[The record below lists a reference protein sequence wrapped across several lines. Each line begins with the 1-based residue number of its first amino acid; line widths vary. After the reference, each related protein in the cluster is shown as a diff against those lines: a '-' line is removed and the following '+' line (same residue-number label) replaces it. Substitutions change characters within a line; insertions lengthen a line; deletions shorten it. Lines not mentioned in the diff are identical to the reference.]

1 MDDDFIERQEDELQ
15 VLQSIYMDGVED
27 LRTRDVWKVKQALR
41 VRLKLT
47 PQQSCGAHGEIHTRL
62 DMVVKCPPRYPE
74 EIPDIHLENSKGLS
88 NKELDE
94 LKGDVDKLA
103 NSLKG
108 EVMLL
113 ELAQV
118 IQQYLHKHNRP
129 PAKSFYEE
137 MMFNKRE
144 QEERLAQEQQ
154 KKLELLK
161 KKEEKQRQLLED
173 EIERRKAA
181 LKVETRKVKSGH
193 HQENDSPMSSEP
205 STPSAEVI
213 SCSPIGTPGTPLR
226 RPRASVSPSPLIVLN
241 NQETNGDQRSR
252 RQRRTSTPHRNS
264 GGDGC
269 DSHCK
274 DHVGGVVVLAFN
286 TKSDRTI
293 NRGTCL
299 GHSRNGSTVYAGI
312 DVRTGELVAVVEW
325 VLKWHN
331 SGRRKLTTTTKDEDK
346 DINHYTKQVMSIEQE
361 VNSLIHLHHPNL
373 IHYLSF
379 KYQKEADRIIVYV
392 LMEYCTGLSM
402 DTYTRKGQPVTIDLV
417 KHYAE
422 DLLHALEYIHSKDV
436 VHKNL
441 RPSSVFVDHSGKVRL
456 SDYSL
461 DRRLTDLFQL
471 VEASRP
477 GVHFTDHRSPSAG
490 RGGKKGDV
498 FQLGLMLL
506 SIARGEE
513 VMTNT
518 PDIPTIFPVDFQ
530 DFLTKCLLKDD
541 RHRWAVHELL
551 EHPFIKSIIPLTV
564 HYTQVKPLDSP
575 QKPGSEEVEEDN
587 QEEGEEEEEEEEKP
601 FITAFEASGQSRLTN
616 EFEILKSLGKGGFGD
631 VLKVKNKLDARMYAI
646 KRIPLNPR
654 SKMFNRKIT
663 REVKLLSRLN
673 HENVVRYYNSWI
685 ETTED
690 PAESDSSWSSSNTPQ
705 SPVVKATAPQQM
717 SFFHNTLNMT
727 DDLEKYVPKAVPM
740 EESIEWS
747 VSYDVG
753 GTNAQESDSEDEDDV
768 FGTSFLPKSDSS
780 EDIVFEHSLEN
791 LFGEEST
798 TSYEP
803 SMSSNKK
810 SLDADKKGDTT
821 DSEDMSQI
829 PRLQYLYIQMEY
841 CEKSTLRNCI
851 DAGLYHDQDR
861 LWRFFREI
869 IEGIQHI
876 HQQGMIHRD
885 LKPVNIFLDSNDHVK
900 IGDFGLATTNI
911 ILKQQSTLMDVSM
924 LTNSLAMD
932 NQYNSQSGSIGDG
945 NLTGKVG
952 TALYVSPE
960 MMTGESKIVYSQ
972 KVDMYSMGIIFF
984 EMCYKPLPTGMERV
998 KILNNLR
1005 LPEIK
1010 LPDDYDQI
1018 NFENQT
1024 CIIIWLLNHDPSKR
1038 PTSTELLQSSFLPP
1052 PQLEEA
1058 ELNEVLRSTIS
1069 NTNSKAYRR
1078 MIGALFSQTINSAV
1092 DVLYDTDYHKVALSL
1107 KNPLIQ
1113 QLVRE
1118 TLTRLFQKH
1127 GAVQFT
1133 TPLLMPKCGVYGATD
1148 AYTCL
1153 IDHSGQPIAL
1163 PFDLRVPF
1171 ARYIARGGVHHL
1183 KRFCIDRVYREKMHH
1198 CQHPREITECAF
1210 DIVTH
1215 NQGNLIPDA
1224 ELLVLVQDVINEFP
1238 ILQTRNYYV
1247 RMNHVSI
1254 LHAILSYNGVP
1265 DDLKDETLRILT
1277 GVKIESQ
1284 NKSHIKAL
1292 TNLGLSESMTS
1303 SVLSALEMEGPY
1315 KKVSSYLRII
1325 TKTKGPAA
1333 TLAKQGIHEVEA
1345 VMGHAEAMGLKFPIV
1360 FSLGCIYNTQ
1370 QYSGVIFQ
1378 IVYDSK
1384 KKKRTIPD
1392 LIAAG
1397 GRYNGL
1403 VKKFQSPLAMSAT
1416 PTGHSAVGVSIAF
1429 EKIVTAVGENKEFHP
1444 PGPYDILVCTI
1455 GYNPMLK
1462 ERMGVV
1468 KDLWAAG
1475 LRADILLDTLQ
1486 SLEDIQEY
1494 CRTVGI
1500 NYLVILKDADTSCV
1514 RVRSIERERV
1524 TEKKVNIPDLADFLQ
1539 PKNQTYKID
1548 QNEAQL
1554 NPSGKSSSAIYQP
1567 HSEYSQSSS
1576 NLTLNFS
1583 FILMEGGRLAPNLR
1597 RKLESQIFSKVS
1609 SSLSWVQTK
1618 SFEVVC
1624 VELTAPVLKVISA
1637 FLDFDNSEKDY
1648 EDSVA
1653 VVMEKLQRH
1662 RKYLSK
1668 ITDQLY
1674 QLKFEK
1680 KCAFVVLYGSKDDSL
1695 RLLM

>member
-1 MDDDFIERQEDELQ
+1 MEDDFSERQEDELQ
-15 VLQSIYMDGVED
+15 VLQAIFMDDVED
-27 LRTRDVWKVKQALR
+27 LRTRDAWKVKQAVKL
-41 VRLKLT
+41 RLKLS
-47 PQQSCGAHGEIHTRL
+47 PQQSCGTHGEVYARL
-62 DMVVKCPPRYPE
+62 DMVVKCPTRYPE
-74 EIPDIHLENSKGLS
+74 EVPDIVFENSKGLS

-94 LKGDVDKLA
+94 LKREVDKLA

-113 ELAQV
+113 ELAQTV
-118 IQQYLHKHNRP
+118 QRYLHQHNRP
-129 PAKSFYEE
+129 PGKSFYEE
-137 MMFNKRE
+137 MMSNKRE
-144 QEERLAQEQQ
+144 QEERLAKEHQ
-154 KKLELLK
+154 KKLDILK

-181 LKVETRKVKSGH
+181 LKVETRKIKFEH
-193 HQENDSPMSSEP
+193 HQENDSPVSSEP

-213 SCSPIGTPGTPLR
+213 NCSPIGTPGTPR
-226 RPRASVSPSPLIVLN
+226 RKPRASVSPSPLIVLN
-241 NQETNGDQRSR
+241 NQETNGDQRTR

-264 GGDGC
+264 GGDGT
-269 DSHCK
+269 DQHCK

-286 TKSDRTI
+286 TKADRTI
-293 NRGTCL
+293 NRGKCM
-299 GHSRNGSTVYAGI
+299 GHSHNGSAVYAGI
-312 DVRTGELVAVVEW
+312 DTQTGDLVAVVEW

-331 SGRRKLTTTTKDEDK
+331 SGRHQVTMNKDNDK
-346 DINHYTKQVMSIEQE
+346 DISQYTKQVMSIEQE
-361 VNSLIHLHHPNL
+361 MNSLIHLHHPNL

-379 KYQKEADRIIVYV
+379 KYQKEADKITIYV

-402 DTYTRKGQPVTIDLV
+402 DTYTKKNQPVAIDLV

-436 VHKNL
+436 VHKSL

-456 SDYSL
+456 SDYSV
-461 DRRLTDLFQL
+461 DKRLTDLYQL
-471 VEASRP
+471 VETNRP
-477 GVHFTDHRSPSAG
+477 GVHFTDHRPVAVG
-490 RGGKKGDV
+490 RGGKKCDV

-513 VMTNT
+513 VVMTT
-518 PDIPTIFPVDFQ
+518 PDIPTVFPIDFQ

-551 EHPFIKSIIPLTV
+551 EHPFIKSSIPLTV
-564 HYTQVKPLDSP
+564 HYTQVKPLDKP
-575 QKPGSEEVEEDN
+575 QTSGDGDN
-587 QEEGEEEEEEEEKP
+587 QKDEEEEEEEEKEQP

-616 EFEILKSLGKGGFGD
+616 EFEVLKSLGKGGFGD

-654 SKMFNRKIT
+654 SKLFNKKIT

-685 ETTED
+685 ETSED
-690 PAESDSSWSSSNTPQ
+690 PAESDSSWSSTNTPQ
-705 SPVVKATAPQQM
+705 SPSVKAPTQQP
-717 SFFHNTLNMT
+717 SAFFHNTLNLT
-727 DDLEKYVPKAVPM
+727 DDLEKFAPKAVPM

-747 VSYDVG
+747 VSYNVG
-753 GTNAQESDSEDEDDV
+753 GTNMQESDSEDEEDV
-768 FGTSFLPKSDSS
+768 FGASFLPKSDSS

-791 LFGEEST
+791 LFEEEAT
-798 TSYEP
+798 TSFEP
-803 SMSSNKK
+803 SSSSNKK
-810 SLDADKKGDTT
+810 SLDTDKKEETT
-821 DSEDMSQI
+821 DSEDMSLI

-841 CEKSTLRNCI
+841 CEKSTLRDCI
-851 DAGLYHDQDR
+851 DAGLCEDHDR
-861 LWRFFREI
+861 SWRFLREM

-911 ILKQQSTLMDVSM
+911 ILKSALMDVSM
-924 LTNSLAMD
+924 LTNSLVTESH
-932 NQYNSQSGSIGDG
+932 YNSQSGSVGDG
-945 NLTGKVG
+945 HLTGKVG

-960 MMTGESKIVYSQ
+960 MMTGESKIIYSQ

-998 KILNNLR
+998 KILSNLR
-1005 LPEIK
+1005 LPEVK
-1010 LPDDYDQI
+1010 FPDDYDQV

-1024 CIIIWLLNHDPSKR
+1024 NIIKWLLNHDPSKR
-1038 PTSTELLQSSFLPP
+1038 PTSTELLQSPYLPP

-1069 NTNSKAYRR
+1069 STNSKAYRR
-1078 MIGALFSQTINSAV
+1078 MIGALFSQTINSVV
-1092 DVLYDTDYHKVALSL
+1092 DVLYDTDYHKGPLNL
-1107 KNPLIQ
+1107 KITLIQ

-1118 TLTRLFQKH
+1118 TLIRLFQKH
-1127 GAVQFT
+1127 GAVQLT
-1133 TPLLMPKCGVYGATD
+1133 TPLLMPKCGVYGVSD

-1171 ARYIARGGVHHL
+1171 ARYIARGGVQHL
-1183 KRFCIDRVYREKMHH
+1183 KRFCIDRVYREKMHSI
-1198 CQHPREITECAF
+1198 QHPREITECVF

-1224 ELLVLVQDVINEFP
+1224 ELLVLVQDIINEFP
-1238 ILQTRNYYV
+1238 ALQARNYYV
-1247 RMNHVSI
+1247 RINHVLI
-1254 LHAILSYNGVP
+1254 LHAILSHYGVP
-1265 DDLKDETLRILT
+1265 DDLKDETLRVLT

-1284 NKSHIKAL
+1284 NKSHMKAL
-1292 TNLGLSESMTS
+1292 NDLGLSESVTS

-1315 KKVSSYLRII
+1315 KKVSSFLRII
-1325 TKTKGPAA
+1325 TKTKGQEA

-1345 VMGHAEAMGLKFPIV
+1345 VIGHAEAMGLKLPIV

-1378 IVYDSK
+1378 IVFDLK
-1384 KKKRTIPD
+1384 RKKRTIPD

-1403 VKKFQSPLAMSAT
+1403 VKKFLSPLPSSST
-1416 PTGHSAVGVSIAF
+1416 PTGHYAAGVSIAF
-1429 EKIVTAVGENKEFHP
+1429 EKIVMAVGENKEFHP
-1444 PGPYDILVCTI
+1444 PGPFDVLVCTI

-1468 KDLWAAG
+1468 RDLWGAG

-1486 SLEDIQEY
+1486 SIEDIQEY

-1500 NYLVILKDADTSCV
+1500 TYLVILKDADTGCV

-1524 TEKKVNIPDLADFLQ
+1524 TEKKINIPDLPDYLQ
-1539 PKNQTYKID
+1539 PRNQTSKID
-1548 QNEAQL
+1548 QNEMQQ
-1554 NPSGKSSSAIYQP
+1554 NQTGKSSSAIYQP

-1576 NLTLNFS
+1576 NFTINFS
-1583 FILMEGGRLAPNLR
+1583 FIMMEGGRIAANHR
-1597 RKLESQIFSKVS
+1597 RKLESQIFSKVAS
-1609 SSLSWVQTK
+1609 TLSWVQTK

-1624 VELTAPVLKVISA
+1624 VELTSAVLKVIAA

-1674 QLKFEK
+1674 QLKFERQ
-1680 KCAFVVLYGSKDDSL
+1680 CSFVVLYGSKDDSL
-1695 RLLM
+1695 RLLL

>member
-1 MDDDFIERQEDELQ
+1 MSEDFSERQEDELQ
-15 VLQSIYMDGVED
+15 VLQAVYMDDVED
-27 LRTRDVWKVKQALR
+27 LRAKDVWKVKQALK
-41 VRLKLT
+41 VKLKLT
-47 PQQSCGAHGEIHTRL
+47 PQQSSGTHVVIHTRL
-62 DMVVKCPPRYPE
+62 DMVVKCPSRYPE
-74 EIPDIHLENSKGLS
+74 EVPEIAFENSKGLS

-94 LKGDVDKLA
+94 LKGEVDKQA
-103 NSLKG
+103 NHLKG

-118 IQQYLHKHNRP
+118 VQQYLHKHNRP

-137 MMFNKRE
+137 MMSNKRE
-144 QEERLAQEQQ
+144 QEEKQAQEHQ
-154 KKLELLK
+154 KQLELLK
-161 KKEEKQRQLLED
+161 QKEEKQRQLLEN

-181 LKVETRKVKSGH
+181 LKIETKKVKSEIY
-193 HQENDSPMSSEP
+193 QENDSPVSSEP
-205 STPSAEVI
+205 STLSAEVA
-213 SCSPIGTPGTPLR
+213 SCSPIGTPGTPR
-226 RPRASVSPSPLIVLN
+226 RKPRTSVSPSPLIVLN
-241 NQETNGDQRSR
+241 NQEMNADQRPR

-264 GGDGC
+264 GGDSS
-269 DSHCK
+269 DPHCK
-274 DHVGGVVVLAFN
+274 NHVGGVVVLAFN

-293 NRGTCL
+293 NRGKCL
-299 GHSRNGSTVYAGI
+299 GHSNNGSTVYAGI
-312 DVRTGELVAVVEW
+312 DTQTGDLVAVVEW
-325 VLKWHN
+325 ILRWHN
-331 SGRRKLTTTTKDEDK
+331 SGRRKLTNTKEDDK
-346 DINHYTKQVMSIEQE
+346 DISLYTKQVMSIEQE
-361 VNSLIHLHHPNL
+361 MNSLIHLRHPNL
-373 IHYLSF
+373 IHYLSL
-379 KYQKEADRIIVYV
+379 KYQKDADKITINV
-392 LMEYCTGLSM
+392 LMEFCSGLSM
-402 DTYTRKGQPVTIDLV
+402 DTFTKKSQPIAIDLV

-436 VHKNL
+436 VHKGL
-441 RPSSVFVDHSGKVRL
+441 RPSSVFIDQSGKVRL

-461 DRRLTDLFQL
+461 DRRLSDLFQL
-471 VEASRP
+471 VEANRP
-477 GVHFTDHRSPSAG
+477 GVHFTEHRPPFPAG

-513 VMTNT
+513 VTTTT

-551 EHPFIKSIIPLTV
+551 EHSFIKSSVPLTI
-564 HYTQVKPLDSP
+564 HYTHVKPMDKP
-575 QKPGSEEVEEDN
+575 QTPCG
-587 QEEGEEEEEEEEKP
+587 EGAGDGDHQKTDVEEEEEEQP

-654 SKMFNRKIT
+654 SKLFNKKIT

-685 ETTED
+685 ETSED
-690 PAESDSSWSSSNTPQ
+690 PAESDSSSWNSSNTPQ
-705 SPVVKATAPQQM
+705 SPAAKVLATTQPS
-717 SFFHNTLNMT
+717 SFHHNTLNIT
-727 DDLEKYVPKAVPM
+727 GDFENLVPKAVPA

-753 GTNAQESDSEDEDDV
+753 GTNTQESDSEDEEDV

-780 EDIVFEHSLEN
+780 EDIVFEHSMEN
-791 LFGEEST
+791 LFGEEDTST
-798 TSYEP
+798 YDR
-803 SMSSNKK
+803 SMANKK
-810 SLDADKKGDTT
+810 SQDTDDKKGETT
-821 DSEDMSQI
+821 DSEDLT

-851 DAGLYHDQDR
+851 DAGLYEDQNR
-861 LWRFFREI
+861 QWRFFREI

-911 ILKQQSTLMDVSM
+911 ILKQQSALMDVSM
-924 LTNSLAMD
+924 LTNSLVAD
-932 NQYNSQSGSIGDG
+932 NQYSSTSGSIGDG
-945 NLTGKVG
+945 HLTGKVG

-960 MMTGESKIVYSQ
+960 MMTGESKIIYSQ

-998 KILNNLR
+998 KILSNLR
-1005 LPEIK
+1005 LPEVK
-1010 LPDDYDQI
+1010 LPDDYDQS

-1024 CIIIWLLNHDPSKR
+1024 NIIKWLLCHDPSKR
-1038 PTSTELLQSSFLPP
+1038 PTSTELLQSPFLPP

-1078 MIGALFSQTINSAV
+1078 MIGALFSQTINSAD
-1092 DVLYDTDYHKVALSL
+1092 DVLYDADYHKYVL
-1107 KNPLIQ
+1107 KTTMIQ

-1118 TLTRLFQKH
+1118 TLKRLFQKH
-1127 GAVQFT
+1127 GAVQLA
-1133 TPLLMPKCGVYGATD
+1133 TPLLMPKCGIYAASD

-1153 IDHSGQPIAL
+1153 IDHGGQPVAL

-1171 ARYIARGGVHHL
+1171 ARYIARGGVQRL
-1183 KRFCIDRVYREKMHH
+1183 KRFCIDRVYREKMHNI
-1198 CQHPREITECAF
+1198 QHPREITECVF

-1224 ELLVLVQDVINEFP
+1224 ELLVMVQDVVNEFP
-1238 ILQTRNYYV
+1238 VLQARNYYV

-1254 LHAILSYNGVP
+1254 LHAILSHSGVP
-1265 DDLKDETLRILT
+1265 DDLKDKTLRVLT

-1284 NKSHIKAL
+1284 NKTHIKNL
-1292 TNLGLSESMTS
+1292 TNLGLSESVTA
-1303 SVLSALEMEGPY
+1303 SVLSTLEIEGPY

-1325 TKTKGPAA
+1325 TKTKGQAA

-1345 VMGHAEAMGLKFPIV
+1345 VMGHAESMGLKLPIV

-1378 IVYDSK
+1378 IVFDSK
-1384 KKKRTIPD
+1384 RKKRTIPE

-1397 GRYNGL
+1397 GRYDGL
-1403 VKKFQSPLAMSAT
+1403 VKKFQSPISMST
-1416 PTGHSAVGVSIAF
+1416 SPIGPSAVGVSLAF
-1429 EKIVTAVGENKEFHP
+1429 EKIVTAVAENKEFHP

-1468 KDLWAAG
+1468 RDLWGAG
-1475 LRADILLDTLQ
+1475 LKADILLDTLQ

-1494 CRTVGI
+1494 CRTLGI
-1500 NYLVILKDADTSCV
+1500 TYLVILKDSDTGCV

-1524 TEKKVNIPDLADFLQ
+1524 TEKKINIPDLPDYLQ
-1539 PKNQTYKID
+1539 PKNPASKVD
-1548 QNEAQL
+1548 QNETQQ
-1554 NPSGKSSSAIYQP
+1554 NQSGKSSSAIYQP
-1567 HSEYSQSSS
+1567 HSEYSQLSS
-1576 NLTLNFS
+1576 NITLNFS
-1583 FILMEGGRLAPNLR
+1583 FIMMEGGRLAANMR
-1597 RKLESQIFSKVS
+1597 RKLESQIYSKVS

-1624 VELTAPVLKVISA
+1624 VELTAAVLKVIAA

-1674 QLKFEK
+1674 QLKFERR
-1680 KCAFVVLYGSKDDSL
+1680 CSFVVLYGSKDDSL